1 MSQFPKRFIIVS
13 LLLTA
18 AAIYGL
24 RGFGAEVRALIL
36 LPIEALIIFSAVN
49 ELLKQTAELNASPQ
63 LIRGIF
69 ITGVTLLFGT
79 GFLYLTM
86 PPWRM
91 RLILLSGFSVGM
103 ILAVIIW
110 VYLKGRHR
118 DPKRVSMRTLKAP
131 GDVGGASEASRGAV
145 ILGVDILAWAVA
157 IIIASRTTAFIKFAV
172 LILERRR

>member
-1 MSQFPKRFIIVS
+1 VSQFPKRFIIVS

-110 VYLKGRHR
+110 VYLKGR
-118 DPKRVSMRTLKAP
+118 KAP

>member
-110 VYLKGRHR
+110 VYLKGR
-118 DPKRVSMRTLKAP
+118 KAP